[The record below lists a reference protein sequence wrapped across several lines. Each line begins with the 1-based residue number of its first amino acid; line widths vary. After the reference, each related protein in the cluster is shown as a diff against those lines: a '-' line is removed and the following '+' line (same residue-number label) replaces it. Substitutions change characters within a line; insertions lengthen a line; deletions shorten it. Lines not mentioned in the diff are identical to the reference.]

1 MGLTRCELE
10 VSILAKFPE
19 AEARLIKGKFVCRKC
34 KSVIRSSNMMVLAGL
49 VKCRKCKSR
58 VLRPMRRK

>member
-1 MGLTRCELE
+1 M
-10 VSILAKFPE
+10 AKFPE

-34 KSVIRSSNMMVLAGL
+34 KSTIRSTNMMVIEGL

-58 VLRPMRRK
+58 ALRPVRKK

>member
-1 MGLTRCELE
+1 MT
-10 VSILAKFPE
+10 KFPE

-34 KSVIRSSNMMVLAGL
+34 KSAIRASNMMVIAGL

-58 VLRPMRRK
+58 ILRPVRKK

>member
-1 MGLTRCELE
+1 M
-10 VSILAKFPE
+10 AKIPE

-34 KSVIRSSNMMVLAGL
+34 KSVIRSSNMRIIAGL

-58 VLRPMRRK
+58 TLRPVRKK